1 MSTKRPHTGVSQA
14 KRNTKWLRLFIL
26 VIVAIINSGCTD
38 KPVEG
43 YRIMSVDSATGQW
56 VILRNGTFDGKY
68 LTKRMTVVCQY
79 YKWGNREK
87 VTGPTAC
94 SLRVGSL
101 MIPRYAKDEKGN
113 GKTVLYMFEDPDYLS
128 IIEGDGD
135 ERIMQ
140 GFRILKNEVVP
151 E

>member
-1 MSTKRPHTGVSQA
+1 M
-14 KRNTKWLRLFIL
+14 
-26 VIVAIINSGCTD
+26 VIVIVVHIGCA
-38 KPVEG
+38 KKAVEG
-43 YRIMSVDSATGQW
+43 YRIMSFDSATGQW

-68 LTKRMTVVCQY
+68 LTKRITAVCEY
-79 YKWGNREK
+79 YKWGSRER

-113 GKTVLYMFEDPDYLS
+113 VKTILYMFEDPDYLS

-135 ERIMQ
+135 DRIMQ
-140 GFRILKNEVVP
+140 GLRILKNEVVP